1 MMRIR
6 LRGVVAALLAA
17 LLSTALVACAGLPTS
32 GPVNPGVRIVDDD
45 GSADFA
51 FIPKGPVQDATPQQI
66 VEGFI
71 AAGTGPSN
79 NWETAQQFLAPSFK
93 GTWKPQA
100 GVTVY
105 AAGQRTLQQTGTAE
119 FVLTVAPVATV
130 DATGELTPASD
141 DGDIPLSF
149 KLAQQADGQWR
160 ITQAPDGIV
169 LDQTRFAT
177 VFDAYSLMYFDPT
190 WTYLV
195 PDVRWFPRYYA
206 ATNIAEGLVDGS
218 PAPWLRGA
226 VVSAFTDGARLELTS
241 VPRQSNVAQV
251 TLQDGARNLDQVALD
266 RMQTQLE
273 ASLGTAGIS
282 GVDMI
287 LPGGQALMAQKVDV
301 RSTAVASNPVVRT
314 EAAFGFASGSTVTPI
329 AGLSDAILNI
339 ATTDIEVNAD
349 RTTAA
354 VRDVSGAVLA
364 VHADAPTQRLDQRA
378 GLIAPSIDPSG
389 YIWTVPTDAPSAVR
403 AYAPDGTIVTVA
415 GGWSGASQILAQ
427 RVSRDGTRLVAAV
440 RDGDRYAIWGAGIQR
455 DRNGVPTSIE
465 SPEKVL
471 DTLPGPATALTWLDG
486 STLGVLTS
494 DGEDQ
499 YLETLTV
506 GGFASASRTPGDT
519 TTVAG
524 QKDSARVRDADGE
537 VYAQRGAN
545 WQQLVGD
552 VRVLA
557 IQQGAPR

>member
-1 MMRIR
+1 MIR
-6 LRGVVAALLAA
+6 RRARALAVALLAGI
-17 LLSTALVACAGLPTS
+17 LSAGLAACAGLPTS
-32 GPVNPGVRIVDDD
+32 GPVNPGVRIVDDGD
-45 GSADFA
+45 ANDFA

-105 AAGQRTLQQTGTAE
+105 TPGRRTLQQTGSAD
-119 FVLTVAPVATV
+119 FVLTVSPVATV
-130 DATGELTPASD
+130 DTAGEMTTASD
-141 DGDIPLSF
+141 DGVIPLSF

-169 LDQTRFAT
+169 LDRTQFSA

-195 PDVRWFPRYYA
+195 PDTRWFPRYYA
-206 ATNIAEGLVDGS
+206 ATNIAEGLVDGLPS
-218 PAPWLRGA
+218 PWLRGA
-226 VVSAFTDGARLELTS
+226 VATAFTDGARLELTS

-251 TLQDGARNLDQVALD
+251 TLQDGARTLDQVALN

-273 ASLGTAGIS
+273 TSLLTAGIT
-282 GVDMI
+282 GVDMM
-287 LPGGQALMAQKVDV
+287 LPGGQRLSAQKVDV
-301 RSTAVASNPVVRT
+301 RSTAVATNPLVRT
-314 EAAFGFASGSTVTPI
+314 DTAFGFVSGSTISSI
-329 AGLSDAILNI
+329 AGLSDAVLGV
-339 ATTDIEVNAD
+339 AATDIEVNAD

-354 VRDVSGAVLA
+354 VRDTTGAVLA
-364 VHADAPTQRLDQRA
+364 VHADAPTRRLDQRA
-378 GLIAPSIDPSG
+378 GLVAPSIDPAGFIWSVPSG
-389 YIWTVPTDAPSAVR
+389 APSAVS
-403 AYAPDGTIVTVA
+403 AYGPDGAVVQLA
-415 GGWSGASQILAQ
+415 GAWTGAAQIFAQ
-427 RVSRDGTRLVAAV
+427 RVSRDGTRLVAVV
-440 RDGDRYAIWGAGIQR
+440 RDGDRYAVWGAGIQR
-455 DRNGVPTSIE
+455 DRNGAPTALV

-471 DTLPGPATALTWLDG
+471 ATLPGPAAGLTWLDG
-486 STLGVLTS
+486 GNLGVLTG

-499 YLETLTV
+499 YFVTLSV
-506 GGFASASRTPGDT
+506 GGLASSVRTPGEST
-519 TTVAG
+519 AVTG
-524 QKDSARVRDADGE
+524 QTKSARVRTADGK

-545 WQQLVGD
+545 WQQLVAG

-557 IQQGAPR
+557 VQQGVPR